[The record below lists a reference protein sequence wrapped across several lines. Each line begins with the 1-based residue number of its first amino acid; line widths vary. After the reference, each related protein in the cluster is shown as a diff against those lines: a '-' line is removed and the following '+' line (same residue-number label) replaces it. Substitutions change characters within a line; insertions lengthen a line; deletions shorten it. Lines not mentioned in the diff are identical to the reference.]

1 MLFRSLFY
9 TNILAKGNN
18 VFFRGFKDGKRV
30 SQKIDFK
37 PSLYVKS
44 NSKNTQYKS
53 MWGEPLEKL
62 NFDTISEAR
71 NFIKQYKD
79 VSGVNV
85 YGLDKFQYTY
95 IFDEYRGEI
104 KYDPSLIKVPVLV
117 AIIVLTVVSPLPPKV
132 TL

>member
-1 MLFRSLFY
+1 MLFY

-62 NFDTISEAR
+62 NFDTISEAEE
-71 NFIKQYKD
+71 YA
-79 VSGVNV
+79 
-85 YGLDKFQYTY
+85 LKFQKQISPETLAS
-95 IFDEYRGEI
+95 GEE
-104 KYDPSLIKVPVLV
+104 SVEVEE
-117 AIIVLTVVSPLPPKV
+117 LTLEEN
-132 TL
+132 